1 MIYANALD
9 LFPSAR
15 HPPSRT
21 ATSLDLTKARAGS
34 RYSAVNLSLTS
45 AAIIKEGYIAGIGDG
60 IVTVNAMAARREV
73 LLMDANAKDYKIIG
87 RVWSQAS
94 GHYMFNNLDPDKEY
108 LVMARD
114 YKKQFEPFAYDY
126 VPPATDLTIDEQ
138 RALRDSWQQ

>member
-15 HPPSRT
+15 HPPNRT
-21 ATSLDLTKARAGS
+21 ATTLDLTKARAGS
-34 RYSAVNLSLTS
+34 RYSAVEMSLTS
-45 AAIIKEGYIAGIGDG
+45 IAIVKQGYIAGAGDG
-60 IVTVNAMAARREV
+60 IVTVNAKAARREV

-138 RALRDSWQQ
+138 RTLRDSWQQ